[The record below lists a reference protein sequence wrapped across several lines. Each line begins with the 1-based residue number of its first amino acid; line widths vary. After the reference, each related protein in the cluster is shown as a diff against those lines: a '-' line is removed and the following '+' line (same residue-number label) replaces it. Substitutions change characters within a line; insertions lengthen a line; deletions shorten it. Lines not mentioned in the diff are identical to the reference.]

1 MTPQTVAGVLA
12 YFTAAWPWLDPGEST
27 EAVWCEALAR
37 FHDDI
42 AIIAM
47 KRLVQS
53 EDKPP
58 SIRRFSDE
66 CAKVQRDRAPQIG
79 PGLKGDELER
89 KQSAQVA
96 RALAAGIAV
105 AAKDVPAHR
114 NHDKHGGANCP
125 ACSTREDRRGT
136 GDEIIAAIRSHL
148 AAVGAGATSAEDVRN
163 G

>member
-1 MTPQTVAGVLA
+1 MTPTAVAGMLA
-12 YFTAAWPWLDPGEST
+12 YWAQAWPWIEPG
-27 EAVWCEALAR
+27 AGMAQVWCEAVEQIP
-37 FHDDI
+37 DDI
-42 AIIAM
+42 GVVAM

-53 EDKPP
+53 EDRPP
-58 SIRRFSDE
+58 SVKRFTDE
-66 CAKVQRDRAPQIG
+66 CKKLIRDRQPALKPG
-79 PGLKGDELER
+79 PSVELDR